1 MIFGIVL
8 IGSFFLLVI
17 LNVPIAVSLG
27 VSSLI
32 GLWYGDISYD
42 MLAPTIYASIN
53 KFSLLAIPF
62 FILAGLIIERA
73 GISKRLIYFIE
84 TLIGG
89 IRGGLA
95 VATVVV
101 AVIFAAIS
109 GSGPATVA
117 ALGVILI
124 PAMISKGYS
133 PGMSGALLSSAG
145 SIGIIIPPSI
155 AFIIYA
161 SLVQVSVAEIFIAGV
176 IPGLLLAVALI
187 LCSYY
192 LIRNNNKIT
201 SSKGYPLK
209 DKLKAFKDAIWGL
222 LAPVIILGGI
232 YSGIFT
238 PTESAG
244 IAVVY
249 GLFVGIFIYK
259 EIKMKELFKV
269 LVDSAVSTAVVMF
282 IVSFATVFAWLLTTS
297 MLANDIANGILSLS
311 SNQILILILLNIL
324 FLIAGFFLDTIS
336 AYFILIPVVLPIA
349 TNLGIDPIHL
359 GVFLTVNLAVGQF
372 TPPVGVNLYVAANIG
387 KIPLPSLLKNIVPYI
402 IVSFLVVLLLTF
414 VPWFSLWLPSLL
426 DY

>member
-1 MIFGIVL
+1 MTFGLVL
-8 IGSFFLLVI
+8 IGSFFLLIV
-17 LNVPIAVSLG
+17 LNVPIAIALG
-27 VSSLI
+27 FSSLLS
-32 GLWYGDISYD
+32 LWYSGMSIEV
-42 MLAPTIYASIN
+42 LAPTIYASIN

-62 FILAGLIIERA
+62 FILAGLIMEKA
-73 GISKRLIYFIE
+73 GISKRLVKFIE
-84 TLIGG
+84 VLVGG

-95 VATVVV
+95 VATVIV

-117 ALGVILI
+117 AIGVILI
-124 PAMISKGYS
+124 PAMIAKGYT
-133 PGMSGALLSSAG
+133 PGMSGALLSAAG
-145 SIGIIIPPSI
+145 SIGVIIPPSI
-155 AFIIYA
+155 AFIVYA

-176 IPGLLLAVALI
+176 IPGLIMAVGLI
-187 LCSYY
+187 ICSYFM
-192 LIRNNNKIT
+192 IRNNDKIT
-201 SSKGYPLK
+201 SSEGYPLK
-209 DKLKAFKDAIWGL
+209 EKLNAFKEAVWGL

-232 YSGIFT
+232 YTGVFT

-244 IAVVY
+244 VAVVY

-259 EIKMKELFKV
+259 EIKFNELIEV

-297 MLANDIANGILSLS
+297 MLANDIASNILSVSENTIIVL
-311 SNQILILILLNIL
+311 LMLNIL

-349 TNLGIDPIHL
+349 TTLNIDPIHL

-387 KIPLPSLLKNIVPYI
+387 HIPLPALLKNIIPFI
-402 IVSFLVVLLLTF
+402 IVSFITVLLLTY

-426 DY
+426 NY